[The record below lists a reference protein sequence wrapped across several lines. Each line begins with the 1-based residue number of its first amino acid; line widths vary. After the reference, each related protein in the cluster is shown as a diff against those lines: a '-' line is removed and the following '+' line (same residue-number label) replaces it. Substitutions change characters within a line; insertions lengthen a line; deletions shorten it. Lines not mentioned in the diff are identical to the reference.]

1 MPHKKEELLKAATY
15 IFAQKGYRGA
25 STRAIARRA
34 QVNEGSIYRLFG
46 SKRRLYWAVLEESL
60 DAACSFLASQKE
72 NSPEQIL
79 MAWTQASKTD
89 LVAMRLLH
97 FAILEG
103 APEGRKLAKRSL
115 AQLYLPLAD
124 YVEGLK
130 QRGTIG
136 SKIPTWAAALALAC
150 LAGYPM
156 FFEVGAGGDC
166 LLGADPA
173 LRRYYAQI
181 WLHGVEEKAT
191 EAEAAKLTGGH
202 GL

>member
-72 NSPEQIL
+72 NSPEEIL

-103 APEGRKLAKRSL
+103 APEGRKVAKRSL

-136 SKIPTWAAALALAC
+136 SKIPTWAAALTLAC

-156 FFEVGAGGDC
+156 FFEAGGDY
-166 LLGADPA
+166 LFAADPA
-173 LRRYYAQI
+173 LPRYYAQI

-191 EAEAAKLTGGH
+191 EAEAANLTGGH